1 LKSKKGKYELF
12 EVGEELVFSDDREK
26 IKEYARE
33 KGISKIK
40 YRMSVD
46 NVKELEKTTKKV

>member
-1 LKSKKGKYELF
+1 MKNKKGKF
-12 EVGEELVFSDDREK
+12 EVFEVDDELVFSDDREK
-26 IKEYARE
+26 IKEYARDKE
-33 KGISKIK
+33 ISKIK